1 MQISLF
7 VSLAVALV
15 ATASPLAFQR
25 RAQETVKDLEKASAR
40 LAIAATLVALYRF
53 CYSIY

>member
-1 MQISLF
+1 MQIYLF
-7 VSLAVALV
+7 INLIIALV

-40 LAIAATLVALYRF
+40 LAIAATLVAFYIS
-53 CYSIY
+53 CYSNS